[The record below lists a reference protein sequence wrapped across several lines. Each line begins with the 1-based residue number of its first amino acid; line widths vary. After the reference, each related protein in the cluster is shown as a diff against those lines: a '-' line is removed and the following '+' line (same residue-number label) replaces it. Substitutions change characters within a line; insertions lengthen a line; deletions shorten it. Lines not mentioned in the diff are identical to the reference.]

1 MERYEIRSAEG
12 GTNGLAL
19 IINIKDFNGEPSMT
33 RYGSERDV
41 ENLQEMLT
49 HLNFKV
55 DFEENLNKT
64 NFLKKILDF
73 VDELEN
79 NAVDVCFV
87 CIMSHG
93 ADDGKIVTADSKMIN
108 VEADILDRFKNKHC
122 KTMIGK
128 PKVFLFLACRGEESD
143 AGVMLT
149 PTGSRSAVTDSSSAS
164 KMVTEQ
170 LNDSFVAFSTT
181 PHHVSY
187 RSTAGSPFITI
198 TCQVLRDEADKMHLQ
213 DMFTKIKM
221 QMDAKDIY
229 IDEEE
234 VDGSTITC
242 KRKVIMETNS
252 RLGKH
257 LYLLPERT
265 VEVASAIE
273 DRSEPDGG
281 RHKKQKRRRKSE
293 CLLL

>member
-19 IINIKDFNGEPSMT
+19 IINIKDFNGKPNMT

-79 NAVDVCFV
+79 NAVDVCLV

-93 ADDGKIVTADSKMIN
+93 ADDGKIVTADSKMVNI
-108 VEADILDRFKNKHC
+108 EADILDRFKNKHC

-198 TCQVLRDEADKMHLQ
+198 TCQVLREEADKMHLQ

-257 LYLLPERT
+257 LYLLPET
-265 VEVASAIE
+265 SAIE
-273 DRSEPDGG
+273 DRSEPDGE
-281 RHKKQKRRRKSE
+281 RHKKQRRRRKSE